1 MCGRMNV
8 DEDVLADTFE
18 SLFDVPF
25 PGASNHNTAPTETA
39 WIVRNR
45 RRSPQQADAGLEAA
59 PATWWLTP
67 YWSPTPKPRYATFN
81 AKAETLAESRVFRE
95 PFRRRRCVVPVA
107 GFYEWR
113 RRGDLRQPFHV
124 HSQSGALLLG
134 GVWDRWRAR
143 DGSTTVE
150 SFAVVTT
157 AASAELEFL
166 HDRQPL
172 MLSPEGAM
180 RWLDRDTSASALA
193 RLLQPRLPDGL
204 TASPVSDYV
213 GDPRN
218 KGPRCAVPS
227 GPAIAVGGQC
237 PGDDQG
243 KQSDQGELL

>member
-8 DEDVLADTFE
+8 DKDALEDIFE
-18 SLFDVPF
+18 LLLGEPF
-25 PGASNHNTAPTETA
+25 PGTSNHNTAPTESA

-45 RRSPQQADAGLEAA
+45 RRSAEHADAGLEAA
-59 PATWWLTP
+59 LATWWLTP

-107 GFYEWR
+107 GFYEWQ
-113 RRGDLRQPFHV
+113 GQGKARQPFHV
-124 HSQSGALLLG
+124 HPRSGALLLG
-134 GVWDRWRAR
+134 GVWDRWRPR
-143 DGSTTVE
+143 DGSAAID

-172 MLSPEGAM
+172 MLSEDDAL
-180 RWLDRDTSASALA
+180 RWLARDTSNTALA
-193 RLLQPRLPDGL
+193 RLMRPRAPAGL
-204 TASPVSDYV
+204 TATPVSSYV

-227 GPAIAVGGQC
+227 DPAIAIGSPDNQE
-237 PGDDQG
+237 
-243 KQSDQGELL
+243 ELLQ